1 MTSSALQTGP
11 LSRLPLDLLTDSLLP
26 SLPTRDLIILC
37 RTCHA
42 WHTFLTTK
50 GGACEILWQRRA
62 VGEFNFPVGASG
74 RRTGWFE
81 LYGRLARSAAY
92 IWGQNDNGRLALPDA
107 TFRLPTSLR
116 SRIIQG
122 GLPLPTR
129 LELPASPVSLVAG
142 GWSFH
147 ALTAEGQVISWGT
160 LNGESWARDD
170 APLRDDGRT
179 VRPMILHQSDAIGPV
194 VQLDAGRR
202 HVVMLGG
209 DGRVWEM
216 RAFGRVVEVVDAGSR
231 WGTSS
236 RAEGD
241 PGRKVVSVHAG
252 WDYSAALTISGDVYV
267 WWESGPA
274 LLGRAAEAAGELSLS
289 SPSTEGVAFSLEV
302 DTLRLPPL
310 PSPEKI
316 VLIAC
321 GDNFILS
328 LTDQSKLYFLDL
340 SAVPD
345 PTEPH
350 APQGARGDP
359 EDSPT
364 RSRESRGR
372 LDAQFLTGRRGWR
385 LMERFCR
392 MEEVAKLDGF
402 KEKGIAPGTQI
413 THISAHFKSFAAYS
427 VPSSSDSSGSIV
439 LMGDGDWHEQAE
451 PHVIPELQGIGII
464 RIAQGDYHNLALTS
478 SGHLYSWGA
487 FSAGALGLGHPQLL
501 NTPLSAPHPPA
512 PPSSTE
518 QPLQPHPMPRPV
530 NPNHP
535 PAGQQPHPLFP
546 GFVPARPAGV
556 IPPPPPRVEKPT
568 RVRFPGDDRLG
579 DEAELEHGGEER
591 QGKFVYAVTA
601 SGWHSGA
608 LAVDLSTSS
617 SDQAT
622 PTATEAEE
630 PIIRLQQRS
639 REEGRSEASGPG
651 VAPEDGTWFGRLGRG
666 FRIGF
671 AGRGMNRGGGGG
683 PVRPPSR

>member
-1 MTSSALQTGP
+1 MAPTALQTGP
-11 LSRLPLDLLTDSLLP
+11 LSRLPVDLLTDSLLP
-26 SLPTRDLIILC
+26 SLATRDLITLS
-37 RTCHA
+37 RTCRA
-42 WHTFLTTK
+42 WYAFLTTK

-62 VGEFNFPVGASG
+62 VSEFNFPVGASG
-74 RRTGWFE
+74 RRTGWVE
-81 LYGRLARSAAY
+81 LFGRLARSAAY
-92 IWGQNDNGRLALPDA
+92 VWGQNDNGRLALPDA

-147 ALTAEGQVISWGT
+147 ALTAEGQVVSWGT

-179 VRPMILHQSDAIGPV
+179 VRPMILPQSDAIGPV

-216 RAFGRVVEVVDAGSR
+216 RAFGRVVEVVDEGSR

-236 RAEGD
+236 RSQGD
-241 PGRKVVSVHAG
+241 AGRKIASVHAG
-252 WDYSAALTISGDVYV
+252 WDYSAALTVSGDVYV

-274 LLGRAAEAAGELSLS
+274 LLDRAAEAAGELSLS

-316 VLIAC
+316 ELIAC

-345 PTEPH
+345 PSQPH
-350 APQGARGDP
+350 APQGARGDS
-359 EDSPT
+359 EDSPA

-372 LDAQFLTGRRGWR
+372 LDAQLMAGRRGWR
-385 LMERFCR
+385 LMRRFCDV
-392 MEEVAKLDGF
+392 EEVAKLEGF
-402 KEKGIAPGTQI
+402 KERGIASGTQI
-413 THISAHFKSFAAYS
+413 THISAHFRSFAAYS
-427 VPSSSDSSGSIV
+427 VPSSSDSSASIV
-439 LMGDGDWHEQAE
+439 LMGNGDWHEQAE
-451 PHVIPELQGIGII
+451 PQVIPELQGIGVI

-501 NTPLSAPHPPA
+501 NTPLSAPHPP
-512 PPSSTE
+512 PPPTAAE
-518 QPLQPHPMPRPV
+518 RPPQPYPMPRPV

-535 PAGQQPHPLFP
+535 PAGQQQPHPLFP
-546 GFVPARPAGV
+546 GFAPARPAV
-556 IPPPPPRVEKPT
+556 AIPQPPQRVDKPM
-568 RVRFPGDDRLG
+568 RVRFPGDDDPLD
-579 DEAELEHGGEER
+579 DEAELERGGEER

-608 LAVDLSTSS
+608 LAVDVSS
-617 SDQAT
+617 SASDQAT
-622 PTATEAEE
+622 AEAEE

-639 REEGRSEASGPG
+639 EEGEGQHEAGGPG
-651 VAPEDGTWFGRLGRG
+651 VAREDGTWIGRLGRG
-666 FRIGF
+666 IRIGF

-683 PVRPPSR
+683 PVRPPWR